1 MSTDTDQL
9 HVSSKMIPGRQRM
22 HTRPLHSVNPMFNHF
37 HRNFYWSARRVLS
50 YFFFSLHPI
59 SLVGFW
65 RLKFHSFFSP
75 FLTRQ
80 ILGEVDVKTRQSRD
94 VKNINTFFFF
104 YCPEGKGGAGGWAVG
119 SVKETRTLSQPS
131 SSVIRRHDKVAAR
144 KTLQGWHN
152 PKTD

>member
-50 YFFFSLHPI
+50 YFFSL
-59 SLVGFW
+59 STQFLWWGFED
-65 RLKFHSFFSP
+65 LSSTLFFSP

-104 YCPEGKGGAGGWAVG
+104 LLSRGKGRCRGLGGGVCKRDEDLITAQQLCN
-119 SVKETRTLSQPS
+119 SP
-131 SSVIRRHDKVAAR
+131 
-144 KTLQGWHN
+144 
-152 PKTD
+152 P